1 MLERNYR
8 EFPLSAKNS
17 TGTNNNQVY
26 HDYISINTTSM
37 PTMNGG
43 SPNQSPKFTSNKNHN
58 NKFPSINM

>member
-43 SPNQSPKFTSNKNHN
+43 SPN
-58 NKFPSINM
+58 